1 MVMFMSTDYISGYQ
15 KIIINNENVGLPSN
29 GIELNNKLYFGTV
42 DGKIYKY
49 FDFCNENINNF
60 KKDLNE
66 KNEINQFKTE
76 LLNYKNE
83 FEKLPVKYVSL
94 DQDQFLKNINK
105 TIENIEKTQ
114 NSYETKINIDIR
126 NN

>member
-1 MVMFMSTDYISGYQ
+1 M
-15 KIIINNENVGLPSN
+15 K
-29 GIELNNKLYFGTV
+29 
-42 DGKIYKY
+42 
-49 FDFCNENINNF
+49 
-60 KKDLNE
+60 